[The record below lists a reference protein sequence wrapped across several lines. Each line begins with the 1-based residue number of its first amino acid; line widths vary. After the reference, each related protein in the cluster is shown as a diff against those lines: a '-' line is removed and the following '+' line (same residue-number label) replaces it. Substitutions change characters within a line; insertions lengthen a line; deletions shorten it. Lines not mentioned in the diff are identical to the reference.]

1 MSSIGSSQRSNRAGE
16 ERCSSSAS
24 PVALDDSYSVSWNWT
39 LQIAA
44 PGVLGND
51 SDPNEDALT
60 AVLVSGPSSGTL
72 QLNSDGSFTFTPATN
87 FSGSDSFTYCAFDG
101 TDPSNVA
108 TVTIDIAANHVPE
121 ADPQSISLDEDA
133 SAAIMLSGSD
143 VDGDPLTYEV
153 VSQPLH
159 GILGGTAPN
168 LVYTPEANYFG
179 ADSFTFLA
187 SDGTDDSPPATVSLT
202 TVPVNDPPTADNQSL
217 TTDEDTALAITLTG
231 SDIESDPLTF
241 QIVNGPSHGSLSG
254 TAPNLVYTPESDY
267 YGSDSFAFV
276 ARDGAANSLPATISL
291 IVNPV
296 NDAPVAVDD
305 SASTPQDTPVLI
317 SLLENDSDVDG
328 PSLSIQSLSTPAH
341 GTLVNHGNGTVTYTP
356 VAGYIGLDTFTYV
369 VTDGEYSDSATVTVD
384 VQASQVTLTFSNNS
398 PTTIR
403 DWSTTTSTIS
413 VPTAMEILDVNV
425 QLDISHRRDQDLDI
439 YLRSPDGTR
448 VELFTDV
455 GGNGDHFAGTV
466 LDDQASVSIT
476 AGSAPFS
483 GTYRPEGSLAAFS
496 GQNAVG
502 TWTLEITDDRF
513 FYSGTLDS
521 WSLIVHRRTDGAIGR
536 DSRRCPGPNNTAVL
550 DQATAQQAVAQA
562 LSSWSA
568 YTNVDPLPQI
578 NVYVSDLPAGYL
590 GLAWGHSLTLD
601 VSANGAGWFVDSTP
615 WTHSEFVG
623 GQTAAN
629 QQMDLLT
636 VVSHEIGHLLGNVH
650 SNDAG
655 DLMAAT
661 LPLGTRRLPGDIA
674 LTTQGSP
681 RSIVDLPLLPEMRL
695 NGTQTNLVDHTI
707 KLSNLSDESSAD
719 DGLWPLP
726 SMPAD
731 DGFRPSVSSE
741 ALQAQ
746 ILHSI
751 ADEEA
756 GLLSEDLLDL
766 IAAGQE

>member
-1 MSSIGSSQRSNRAGE
+1 MAR
-16 ERCSSSAS
+16 
-24 PVALDDSYSVSWNWT
+24 
-39 LQIAA
+39 
-44 PGVLGND
+44 
-51 SDPNEDALT
+51 
-60 AVLVSGPSSGTL
+60 
-72 QLNSDGSFTFTPATN
+72 
-87 FSGSDSFTYCAFDG
+87 
-101 TDPSNVA
+101 DPSNVA

-133 SAAIMLSGSD
+133 SAAITLSGSD

-159 GILGGTAPN
+159 GTLSGTAPN
-168 LVYTPEANYFG
+168 LVYTPVANYFG
-179 ADSFTFLA
+179 SDSFTFLVN
-187 SDGTDDSPPATVSLT
+187 DGTDDSLPATVSLT

-267 YGSDSFAFV
+267 YGSDSFTFV
-276 ARDGAANSLPATISL
+276 ARDGVANSLPATISL

-328 PSLSIQSLSTPAH
+328 PGLSIQSLSTPAH

-455 GGNGDHFAGTV
+455 GGNGDNFSGTV

-483 GTYRPEGSLAAFS
+483 GTYRPEGSLAAFYWPERR
-496 GQNAVG
+496 G
-502 TWTLEITDDRF
+502 D
-513 FYSGTLDS
+513 LDAGN
-521 WSLIVHRRTDGAIGR
+521 HRR
-536 DSRRCPGPNNTAVL
+536 
-550 DQATAQQAVAQA
+550 
-562 LSSWSA
+562 
-568 YTNVDPLPQI
+568 
-578 NVYVSDLPAGYL
+578 
-590 GLAWGHSLTLD
+590 
-601 VSANGAGWFVDSTP
+601 
-615 WTHSEFVG
+615 
-623 GQTAAN
+623 
-629 QQMDLLT
+629 
-636 VVSHEIGHLLGNVH
+636 
-650 SNDAG
+650 
-655 DLMAAT
+655 
-661 LPLGTRRLPGDIA
+661 
-674 LTTQGSP
+674 
-681 RSIVDLPLLPEMRL
+681 
-695 NGTQTNLVDHTI
+695 
-707 KLSNLSDESSAD
+707 
-719 DGLWPLP
+719 
-726 SMPAD
+726 
-731 DGFRPSVSSE
+731 SVF
-741 ALQAQ
+741 L
-746 ILHSI
+746 
-751 ADEEA
+751 
-756 GLLSEDLLDL
+756 
-766 IAAGQE
+766 